1 MNSEEMLYEETTEE
15 VLTESEAT
23 AVTQAMILQTVQA
36 LHQSV
41 RMSVWAYAALVTIAI
56 VAFVVALF
64 AALVNNNTGQAVG
77 FALVSV
83 VALALFVASRPWRNQ
98 AETAAVLRELVED
111 LKKDKET
118 GRQGEEER

>member
-41 RMSVWAYAALVTIAI
+41 RMAVWAYAALVTIAI

-111 LKKDKET
+111 LK
-118 GRQGEEER
+118 G